1 MLKNFSSSRSI
12 ATCLRSVGHSMP
24 RDSSVVPIMQV
35 DAITEALREHLQGA
49 DSHALHCPKAAL
61 AAGVVSCTYHQWFKS
76 FSKLKRRRCCQLP
89 VSGRPMSHVK
99 AAFNGT
105 FALTVE
111 HSADSR
117 FENC

>member
-1 MLKNFSSSRSI
+1 
-12 ATCLRSVGHSMP
+12 MP
-24 RDSSVVPIMQV
+24 RDSGVVPIMEV
-35 DAITEALREHLQGA
+35 DAITEALSEHLQVA
-49 DSHALHCPKAAL
+49 DSHALHCPRAAL
-61 AAGVVSCTYHQWFKS
+61 AAGVNVVSCTYHQWFKP
-76 FSKLKRRRCCQLP
+76 FSKRWRCCQLP
-89 VSGRPMSHVK
+89 VSGRHMSHVK